1 MPDDDPETGSPEA
14 SPTPPQASADA
25 SGSDAFATDAIG
37 NPNPSAVESSELHSI
52 GGVASET
59 GISPDTLRMWERRY
73 GRPVPVRLPSGHR
86 RYTTAQVVWLRR
98 VAEALALGAR
108 PRVAVQ
114 ADASELEEL
123 LHRGLRATVESPR
136 VAELLDRAVAFD
148 ATALR
153 ALLRRSFAEM
163 QCDAFLTEL
172 VSPFLVA
179 LGRSWADGEIEVRH
193 EHFAS
198 EVLSDELRFIR
209 RGMAVPHGAP
219 NLVLATL
226 SGELH
231 ALGLQMV
238 ALIAQNAGYQPR
250 LLGSDTPV
258 DEIVATASELRS
270 RAVAISVSLSSGGVD
285 TDRDLQEL
293 RRQLPEECELL
304 VGGRGAR
311 GVRRGPR
318 GVVFLKGLR
327 DLRSW
332 LDKRSA

>member
-1 MPDDDPETGSPEA
+1 MSDEESEPFPQEA
-14 SPTPPQASADA
+14 SPMPPPSSA
-25 SGSDAFATDAIG
+25 GSEELD
-37 NPNPSAVESSELHSI
+37 PSELHSI
-52 GGVASET
+52 GDVAGET

-114 ADASELEEL
+114 ADARELEEL
-123 LHRGLRATVESPR
+123 LNRGTRASVESPR
-136 VAELLDRAVAFD
+136 VAELLDRVVAFD

-153 ALLRRSFAEM
+153 AALRRSFAEM
-163 QCDAFLTEL
+163 QCDAFLSEL

-179 LGRSWADGEIEVRH
+179 LGRRWADGEIEVRH

-198 EVLSDELRFIR
+198 EVVSDEMRFIR
-209 RGMAVPHGAP
+209 RGLAVPHDAP
-219 NLVLATL
+219 NVVLATL

-231 ALGLQMV
+231 GLGLQMV
-238 ALIAQNAGYQPR
+238 ALVAQNAGFQPR
-250 LLGSDTPV
+250 FLGSDTPV
-258 DEIVATASELRS
+258 DEIVATARELDS
-270 RAVAISVSLSSGGVD
+270 MAVAISVSLSSGGIE

-293 RRQLPEECELL
+293 RRQLPEGCELL

-318 GVVFLKGLR
+318 GVVFLGGLR
-327 DLRSW
+327 DLRGW
-332 LDKRSA
+332 FDKRSA

>member
-1 MPDDDPETGSPEA
+1 MSDDEPEPFPQDA
-14 SPTPPQASADA
+14 SPLPP
-25 SGSDAFATDAIG
+25 
-37 NPNPSAVESSELHSI
+37 PSSEEGEHLDPSELHSI
-52 GGVASET
+52 GDVAGET

-114 ADASELEEL
+114 ADARELDEL
-123 LHRGLRATVESPR
+123 LHRGNRASIESPR
-136 VAELLDRAVAFD
+136 IADLLERVVAFD

-153 ALLRRSFAEM
+153 AALRRGFVEM
-163 QCDAFLTEL
+163 RCEAFLSEL

-179 LGRSWADGEIEVRH
+179 LGRRWADGELEVRH

-198 EVLSDELRFIR
+198 EVVSDEMRFLR
-209 RGMAVPHGAP
+209 RGLEVPQNAP
-219 NLVLATL
+219 NVVLATL

-231 ALGLQMV
+231 GLGLQMV
-238 ALIAQNAGYQPR
+238 ALVAQNSGFQPR

-258 DEIVATASELRS
+258 DEIVATALELDS
-270 RAVAISVSLSSGGVD
+270 SAVAISVSLSSGGVD

-293 RRQLPEECELL
+293 RRQLPDGCDLL

-318 GVVFLKGLR
+318 GVVFLGGLS
-327 DLRSW
+327 DLRGW
-332 LDKRSA
+332 FDKHSA